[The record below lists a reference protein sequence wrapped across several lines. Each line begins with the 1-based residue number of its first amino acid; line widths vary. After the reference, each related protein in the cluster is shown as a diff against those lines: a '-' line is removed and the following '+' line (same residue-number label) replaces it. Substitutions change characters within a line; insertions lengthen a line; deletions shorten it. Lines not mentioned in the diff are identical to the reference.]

1 MKNELLSSAE
11 LTFWNHSIRYLL
23 VEVTELEKTKPGAKN
38 CSSPPI
44 LWELLEEEG
53 KHILCPYLIRKVSAW
68 KIVLF
73 ANTNFFSLRET
84 WSRKLRFL

>member
-11 LTFWNHSIRYLL
+11 LTFGNHSIRHLL
-23 VEVTELEKTKPGAKN
+23 VEVTELEKTKPEAKN
-38 CSSPPI
+38 CSSPI

-53 KHILCPYLIRKVSAW
+53 RHILCSYLIQKVSPW
-68 KIVLF
+68 KFVLF
-73 ANTNFFSLRET
+73 GKKNFFSLRKT